1 MPSQS
6 SFEGEST
13 PDHWIVT
20 GSPDL
25 ERVCGDT
32 EMETSKAE
40 GVQRRDRRRERM
52 IEEVTGIIIFFFFL
66 PLFLGDKFR
75 DGLRL
80 VTTL

>member
-25 ERVCGDT
+25 ERACGDT
-32 EMETSKAE
+32 EMETSEAE
-40 GVQRRDRRRERM
+40 GVKRRERRRERM
-52 IEEVTGIIIFFFFL
+52 IEVQ
-66 PLFLGDKFR
+66 
-75 DGLRL
+75 
-80 VTTL
+80 V